1 MKSLI
6 GFIPQQSTPQ
16 HERVKNLTGNIL
28 ELNKETTTVAFD
40 IKDSTEPSIVT
51 YPTIECKPYFV
62 SEAPKKIKGL
72 SFFEFSDQLG
82 DFKVFNK
89 QGTQLFK
96 WELFWSGYSL
106 AEIRR
111 NFTLASLLLFFASCT
126 PEQACDDCDRVTDV
140 KRFEL
145 ASGLITYE
153 LTMYNEC
160 EDKVKTFSYNTFSQN
175 NNPKVGDCRK

>member
-16 HERVKNLTGNIL
+16 HERVKNLTGKIL
-28 ELNKETTTVAFD
+28 ELNKETVTVSFN
-40 IKDSTEPSIVT
+40 IKDSTEPLIVS

-62 SEAPKKIKGL
+62 SKVPKKIKGL

-82 DFKVFNK
+82 RQKVFNK

-111 NFTLASLLLFFASCT
+111 KFTLASLLIFSIFALSSCSK
-126 PEQACDDCDRVTDV
+126 DDDNCSCRGTWGNGNGS
-140 KRFEL
+140 FYYMQTEYNCET
-145 ASGLITYE
+145 GQPITKPNANAFWYG
-153 LTMYNEC
+153 C
-160 EDKVKTFSYNTFSQN
+160 E
-175 NNPKVGDCRK
+175 